1 MFFRPQL
8 YVARKSAVLI
18 PVIVV
23 AAAVGGLGIAFIPPE
38 VNDHNKTE
46 FSKGT
51 VRINDDVITVEIA
64 ETAAERQR
72 WLTFRQDKLP
82 LDTALLIK
90 YDSSDLHEVWTLNI
104 EYNLDLVWFDKDGN
118 AVYLIKD
125 APPCQNV
132 VETFSCTYKTTSPA
146 LYVVAATAGFI
157 DEHGIAKDSKMNII
171 SA

>member
-1 MFFRPQL
+1 M
-8 YVARKSAVLI
+8 ARRSAVLI
-18 PVIVV
+18 PVII
-23 AAAVGGLGIAFIPPE
+23 AAVAVGGLGIAFIPPE
-38 VNDHNKTE
+38 VNDQNKAE

-51 VRINDDVITVEIA
+51 VRINDEVVTVEIA

-72 WLTFRQDKLP
+72 WLTFRQDRLP

-90 YDSSDLHEVWTLNI
+90 YDSSDLHEIWTLNI

-125 APPCQNV
+125 APPCKNV
-132 VETFSCTYKTTSPA
+132 VETFTCTYKTTSPA
-146 LYVVAATAGFI
+146 SYIVAATAGFI
-157 DEHGIAKDSKMNII
+157 DEHGIAKGSKMNII